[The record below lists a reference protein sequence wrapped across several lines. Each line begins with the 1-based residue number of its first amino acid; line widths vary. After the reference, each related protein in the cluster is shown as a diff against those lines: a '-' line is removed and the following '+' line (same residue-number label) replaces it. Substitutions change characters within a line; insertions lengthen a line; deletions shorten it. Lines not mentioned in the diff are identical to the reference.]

1 MFLAFNSTFGPLLVI
16 GFLGMPRRSVTY
28 AGYLHGGNT
37 WVSISAFFLGA
48 SMLIFLGNFIWS
60 QVFARVPA
68 GANPWGSKS
77 IEWQLPSPVP
87 VHNFDRIPTF
97 GPDPYPYGTEAPGAA
112 GRDRPSQADHVT
124 ELATHSTEYGI
135 VEREPPEVMAR
146 NLRIAAH
153 LWSSATA
160 FFFAAFLFAYFYLRS
175 LDSSSVWRPKH
186 VDPSFT
192 LGTLAMLALVAAAGL
207 LWLGLVD
214 HRGDRRPA
222 WRVKGAVAIVL
233 LVAAVAFQI
242 VEWSTQGFGPT
253 EGAYASVYLGWTGM
267 FTFFLVGVAFWTR
280 DDACDLDSL
289 PPLDDWGAAGRP
301 RLGGRRS
308 QRARHRRPRLT
319 RAL

>member
-1 MFLAFNSTFGPLLVI
+1 M
-16 GFLGMPRRSVTY
+16 
-28 AGYLHGGNT
+28 
-37 WVSISAFFLGA
+37 
-48 SMLIFLGNFIWS
+48 
-60 QVFARVPA
+60 
-68 GANPWGSKS
+68 
-77 IEWQLPSPVP
+77 
-87 VHNFDRIPTF
+87 
-97 GPDPYPYGTEAPGAA
+97 
-112 GRDRPSQADHVT
+112 T

-267 FTFFLVGVAFWTR
+267 FTFFLVGVAFWTETTLAISIR
-280 DDACDLDSL
+280 YRHSTTGGLPEGHGSGDADRSEPDIDDPVSL
-289 PPLDDWGAAGRP
+289 VRCELESVTFYALFLAGVGVVTWFV
-301 RLGGRRS
+301 LYVI
-308 QRARHRRPRLT
+308 
-319 RAL
+319 